1 LFLDSN
7 LRSAGALCLRTKC
20 AEVETFDASDNSG
33 LGHETVSR
41 LVRACAMRLHIML
54 ASSSQDAGS
63 VGHSALHCHA
73 AGDAGAVPSAAIPPT
88 RTRCR
93 PVPARGRGSLEPPG
107 GDTARSPMA
116 GNAQA
121 VCGRPAWPYGIERAR
136 QSWLS
141 GALSV
146 RLLFGCRLS
155 TPVFLESQLRF
166 GHLRYWVLLARSLQE
181 SCLSSGGTYR

>member
-1 LFLDSN
+1 
-7 LRSAGALCLRTKC
+7 
-20 AEVETFDASDNSG
+20 
-33 LGHETVSR
+33 
-41 LVRACAMRLHIML
+41 MRLRIML

-141 GALSV
+141 GGC
-146 RLLFGCRLS
+146 RFGYFGCRLS
-155 TPVFLESQLRF
+155 TPVFPESRAAICPDDLRCW
-166 GHLRYWVLLARSLQE
+166 LLLARSLLE